1 MKSKGTFTYF
11 QNIIGWQGKP
21 EIQEIMKNIEP
32 TFSIKP
38 KGFSFKI
45 NKEEKWTN
53 FKHILQ
59 PKKMKTLFAIDCS
72 TSVRNNHFY
81 FNELTKI
88 MNEYYIEGRDI
99 IYIWNKG
106 YLKMDKNQFDDW
118 KNSLGERTGGK
129 TDSTQIAKIITI
141 EEDYREHLL
150 IVTDGKVSRKFIEKC
165 NEILSDNNVKFKF
178 VTSIVIG
185 NEGNLSVGAPFCR
198 NCPNITI
205 FIPKEN
211 QRNVLASLMLD
222 EIEIL
227 NNLEKIDSYEE
238 FINKYKK
245 LENVIEAKMIG
256 FGPDFKLIKRLNNLK
271 ENIINDY
278 LDEDEKKDFNEKIN
292 VLLKMA
298 NGALEN
304 SFTIDSI
311 AAAKCDKPLIKKVKN
326 DEAKID

>member
-1 MKSKGTFTYF
+1 M
-11 QNIIGWQGKP
+11 
-21 EIQEIMKNIEP
+21 
-32 TFSIKP
+32 
-38 KGFSFKI
+38 
-45 NKEEKWTN
+45 
-53 FKHILQ
+53 
-59 PKKMKTLFAIDCS
+59 D
-72 TSVRNNHFY
+72 
-81 FNELTKI
+81 
-88 MNEYYIEGRDI
+88 EYYIEKRDI
-99 IYIWNKG
+99 IYIWNSEF
-106 YLKMDKNQFDDW
+106 LKISKKQYEYW
-118 KNSLGERTGGK
+118 KKTLGKHTGGN
-129 TDSTQIAKIITI
+129 TESTQIAKLITI

-165 NEILSDNNVKFKF
+165 NEILSTNNVKFKF
-178 VTSIVIG
+178 VTSIIIG

-205 FIPKEN
+205 YIPKEN

-238 FINKYKK
+238 FINNYEK
-245 LENVIEAKMIG
+245 LENVIKVKMIG
-256 FGPDFKLIKRLNNLK
+256 FDPDFKLIKRLNYLK

-278 LDEDEKKDFNEKIN
+278 LTEDEKKDFNEKIN
-292 VLLKMA
+292 VLLNMA
-298 NGALEN
+298 NGCLKN